1 MQFSPKDLKIIYDK
15 VRFRKTTEELSMLIY
30 IMMFTNLKVSDLLG
44 WFNEDLGKRRQY
56 LKKLHILE
64 DYESSR
70 KLFTKKHQTYLI
82 NWKKAVKLWIGKKN
96 ATFEAFRQSCKNA
109 KLKNIM
115 RIESDNISFKIM

>member
-1 MQFSPKDLKIIYDK
+1 MQFSLKDLKIIYDK

-56 LKKLHILE
+56 LKNLNILE

-82 NWKKAVKLWIGKKN
+82 NWKRAVELWIGKKN

-115 RIESDNISFKIM
+115 RIESDAILFKIV

>member
-1 MQFSPKDLKIIYDK
+1 MQFSLKDLKIIYDK

-56 LKKLHILE
+56 LKNLNILE

-82 NWKKAVKLWIGKKN
+82 NWKRAVELWIGKKN

-115 RIESDNISFKIM
+115 RIESDAILFKTV